1 MLVSAFVI
9 VGCAPAPSVANPKP
23 SLKGSFSTT
32 EFAEFDAPIVANS
45 YGAIRVTKNGTG
57 KPDTE
62 FHLKFLVDQKE
73 GALQNYRQSQEIS
86 TGISTTEFTQDGV
99 QFTVTCFAPLEQS
112 FVGMFVEAKAD
123 QKRTV
128 EVQFGRLA
136 PTEFVRFET
145 GQAEGLA
152 SAILEPGQTAS
163 LLFLKDASGA
173 NRGFPEKPLELAR
186 AAKVEPQILIEGSES
201 DQKAVNSMLS
211 NLIRMSDIDVR
222 QPHSPF
228 GPTRE
233 KYKAMF
239 WDSDLWIFPALAFT
253 APLQAGVN
261 PNTRLQFQRQAQQNY
276 LIWKELGS
284 PIGKPEMQVG
294 PVVRQLKPGEIDR
307 NPPKPDTPMRWP
319 WESVSGQ
326 ETTKTISYYQEHIS
340 GSVCLGLSLASALGY
355 VKKSDVDPILIRTA
369 DFLFERSVKTQR
381 GWEMKGVTSPDESH
395 IGDNDFYTNA
405 VAELLV
411 NSSGTPKLDQLEP
424 KGFPAI
430 YYRPTDRKG
439 FLNYNNDE
447 VRGYK
452 QAAAL
457 LAVFPL
463 QDRQAEEQAM
473 TMLNRFADKVTPNG
487 PAMSKSLNALIEAR
501 FGDPDKA
508 YKRWQDSYKTYC
520 SPRFLNFAEKPVGH
534 EDYFLTGAA
543 GCLNTVI
550 YGFAGFRIDPSDPG
564 KKLWKTE
571 LKNGHWLSITPHLPK
586 AWKSITLKDFTILGK
601 KTTFTIT
608 QNQVEAVQA
617 PS

>member
-1 MLVSAFVI
+1 M
-9 VGCAPAPSVANPKP
+9 
-23 SLKGSFSTT
+23 
-32 EFAEFDAPIVANS
+32 ANS
-45 YGAIRVTKNGTG
+45 YASIRVVENGTG
-57 KPDTE
+57 KEGTE

-73 GALQNYRQSQEIS
+73 GEHQNYHQSQEIS
-86 TGISTTEFTQDGV
+86 TGISTTEFTQNGV

-112 FVGMFVEAKAD
+112 FAGMFVEAMASE
-123 QKRTV
+123 KRTV
-128 EVQFGRLA
+128 EVQFGQLA

-152 SAILEPGQTAS
+152 AAILEPGQSGS
-163 LLFLKDASGA
+163 LLYLKDASLEK
-173 NRGFPEKPLELAR
+173 RGLPEKPLELAR
-186 AAKVEPQILIEGSES
+186 SAKVEPQILIEGNEV
-201 DQKAVNSMLS
+201 DQKAINSMLAS
-211 NLIRMSDIDVR
+211 LIRMSDIDVR

-233 KYKAMF
+233 KYQAMF

-253 APLQAGVN
+253 APLQAGVI

-319 WESVSGQ
+319 WESVNGQ

-340 GSVCLGLSLASALGY
+340 GSVCLGLSMASALGF
-355 VKKSDVDPILIRTA
+355 VKEGDVKPVLMRTA
-369 DFLFERSVKTQR
+369 DYMIARSAKTQK
-381 GWEMKGVTSPDESH
+381 GNEIKGVTSPDESH

-405 VAELLV
+405 LASWLV
-411 NSSGTPKLDQLEP
+411 NVSGAPNLP
-424 KGFPAI
+424 VS
-430 YYRPTDRKG
+430 YYLPTDRKG
-439 FLNYNNDE
+439 FLNYDNDE

-463 QDRQAEEQAM
+463 QDKQTEEQAN

-501 FGDPDKA
+501 FGDPEKA
-508 YKRWQDSYKTYC
+508 YERWQDSYKTYC
-520 SPRFLNFAEKPVGH
+520 SPNFLNFAEKPVGH

-543 GCLNTVI
+543 GCLNAVI
-550 YGFAGFRIDPSDPG
+550 YGFAGFRIDASDPG

-571 LKNGHWLSITPHLPK
+571 LKNGHWLSINPQLPK

-601 KTTFTIT
+601 KTTFKIT
-608 QNQVEAVQA
+608 QDRVEAVPA
-617 PS
+617 SS